1 MLPSVLAPLAALP
14 PSAASL
20 TEACGPADRA
30 GIICVTVYQVTD
42 NAALA
47 RLADMV
53 LARPAKI
60 AFILLLAFVISRLVR
75 RTIRRFTSSMRDG
88 KVQRRLSSLRAPRA
102 LATSEE
108 LPTLRRTQRAETLG
122 ALLKS
127 IASFVIWV
135 TAGLMALGTL
145 GINLAPLIAGAGIV
159 GVAVGFGA
167 QNLVR
172 DFLSGIFMLLE
183 DQYGVGDVIDVGEAT
198 GTVEGVGLRTT
209 RVRDVDGILWHVP
222 NGEIRR
228 VGNKSQGW
236 SRALLDIEVAYSND
250 IPTAMRVIKQAA
262 DELWHDDEA
271 FSPLILEEPEVWGVE
286 ELGPNGVRV
295 RLVVKTRPLE
305 QWKVARE
312 LRARI
317 KAAFDREGV
326 RLPVAAQT
334 VVLQS
339 PEELPATGDGEHD
352 ELAAPADGGGEPRR
366 PPTRGSGARGGRG
379 SKR

>member
-1 MLPSVLAPLAALP
+1 VLPSVLAPLAALP